1 MALFDEEI
9 LYEKEINISKDSE
22 EKSNSLFIKSL
33 NEGEINLMD
42 ILKDKLLLLVTISK
56 NKNIINLANESI
68 FKILKLYKNENMESI
83 VSDYITFNVID
94 DNISYKEDFPLNNN
108 QDNSIGILDAPF
120 VKLLEITK
128 NYKININL
136 ESKEKSTFDGIKKE
150 LLNNNEFQKD
160 KIDINV
166 KSMKKICKFLNKSI
180 YDISDYI
187 NILVLF
193 LNNDDI
199 NKAQIQNI
207 IIDKYSKSGL
217 NEYFMGKKNFEINL
231 RNSIK
236 VEKNNIYKMD
246 DLFENILNKI
256 DYIEN
261 NSSEEMVDD
270 KKDKINDNEDLVET
284 TKKFIEQKIKINKLK
299 YDNKDDIDNND
310 DFDNDAKRKC
320 NCQKDVCSF
329 CSIF

>member
-187 NILVLF
+187 NILILF

-199 NKAQIQNI
+199 NKAQIQNM
-207 IIDKYSKSGL
+207 IIDKYSKNGL
-217 NEYFMGKKNFEINL
+217 NEYFMGKRNYEINL
-231 RNSIK
+231 KNSIK
-236 VEKNNIYKMD
+236 VEKNNICKMD

-270 KKDKINDNEDLVET
+270 KKDKIND
-284 TKKFIEQKIKINKLK
+284 KFLFKVIYGILLASMKG
-299 YDNKDDIDNND
+299 
-310 DFDNDAKRKC
+310 
-320 NCQKDVCSF
+320 
-329 CSIF
+329 